1 MRTFGQVMLGLL
13 IVVGIT
19 VLLFTCNVAGIGMKH
34 VTNSMEN
41 AVISYDEY
49 QNINAT
55 CKQLN
60 TDLGIVQSTP
70 GDDKQFEQFSKAQRI
85 NAIKSNLNRWV
96 EEYNAK
102 SKHIDKKWWKS
113 DALPYQLDVNQFSNY
128 NK

>member
-1 MRTFGQVMLGLL
+1 MKTFGQIMLGLL
-13 IVVGIT
+13 IFIGLIVM
-19 VLLFTCNVAGIGMKH
+19 LFTCNVAGIGMKH

-55 CKQLN
+55 CNQLN
-60 TDLGIVQSTP
+60 TDLGIIQATP
-70 GDDKQFEQFSKAQRI
+70 DNDKQFEQFSKSQRI
-85 NAIKSNLNRWV
+85 NAIKQNLNRWV

-102 SKHIDKKWWKS
+102 SLHIDKKWWKS
-113 DALPYQLDVNQFSNY
+113 NELPYQLNVNQFSNY